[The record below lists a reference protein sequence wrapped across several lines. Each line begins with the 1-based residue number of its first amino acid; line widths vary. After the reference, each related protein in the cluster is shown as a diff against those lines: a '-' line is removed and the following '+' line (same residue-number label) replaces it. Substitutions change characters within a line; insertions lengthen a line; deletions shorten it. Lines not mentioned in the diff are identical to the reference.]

1 MAKQKTKVVLP
12 VTATA
17 PDNVALWNVPVPDED
32 KVRHTHNTISKKDT
46 HPFYIQQRS
55 GPGGKMMDFVDEG
68 YMRQVLNDN
77 FPIWNWEV
85 ISYEIFGPPQMPD
98 YVCVH
103 GRLTINDN
111 GAERYFDALAAN
123 QVKYM
128 RDTSVTVDLG
138 NDMKSANTQ
147 AFKLACNRLC
157 NISDDVYRKSV
168 LSDEQLDT
176 IEGMIG
182 ELDMATKKRVME
194 SIGDHKINPG
204 TFSNTVE
211 KLNKLTKGENNG

>member
-1 MAKQKTKVVLP
+1 MAKQKT
-12 VTATA
+12 
-17 PDNVALWNVPVPDED
+17 NSVPVPDED
-32 KVRHTHNTISKKDT
+32 KVRYTHNTISKKDT
-46 HPFYIQQRS
+46 HPFYIQQRG
-55 GPGGKMMDFVDEG
+55 GPGGRMMDFVDEG

-85 ISYEIFGPPQMPD
+85 VSYEIYGQPLPD
-98 YVCVH
+98 YICVH
-103 GRLTINDN
+103 GRLTIKDS
-111 GAERYFDALAAN
+111 GAERHFDALAAH

-128 RDTSVTVDLG
+128 RDTSDTVDLG

-182 ELDMATKKRVME
+182 ELDASTKKRVTQ

-204 TFSNTVE
+204 TFSKTME
-211 KLNKLTKGENNG
+211 RLNAMTKGENNG